1 MFSQVAI
8 KEFSFASGTEFPEAF
23 DISEVSSKEPDIGR
37 ASSARREAS
46 DAPKPAAQAVA
57 EVSLLNLSPT
67 SRERGLAL
75 VVSGV
80 LLAGFAI
87 IAPYANTPLMRL
99 EAYIPSIEAMMVLSD
114 FITSVFLFA
123 HFSIHRSRALL
134 ALASG
139 YLYTALIVIPHLL
152 SFPGAFSP
160 TGLLG
165 SDLQTTAWLYD
176 FWHTGFPLALLAY
189 ALLKDEQAGQSERHL
204 SALPAITCSAAIVF
218 SLVGGFTWL
227 ASRGH
232 DYLPRLFLDKTNLLP
247 LAHYIAVFMLLI
259 CGTALILLWVRRRS
273 VLDQWLEVAALAL
286 FFELLLVAVLSESRF
301 TIGSYAGRIFSLVTS
316 TVVLAVLL
324 AETTWLYARLARS
337 NAMLQR
343 EKNNKLMNLEALAAS
358 ISHEVRQPLTSI
370 VMGGSAILRSLG
382 DTPPKL
388 EKARLTAE
396 RMIAAG
402 HRASQILD
410 DIRKLFGTS
419 ESAQD
424 PVDVNDLV
432 LRVLRAFDS
441 ELKTHNIATRV
452 ELKTDLPQ
460 VLGHSGQLQEV
471 LVNLIQN
478 AIDAMD
484 TVDASRRVLRIK
496 TACETGDTILVEI
509 EDTGP
514 GIEPQKSNNIFDAF
528 FTTKPHGMG
537 LGLAI
542 CRMIIERHEGQLVAS
557 SAIPHGAVFRMLL
570 PHVKYVPAAQSE

>member
-1 MFSQVAI
+1 MSFQVAI
-8 KEFSFASGTEFPEAF
+8 KEFSGAFGEEFSFGKGLFE
-23 DISEVSSKEPDIGR
+23 
-37 ASSARREAS
+37 ASSEE
-46 DAPKPAAQAVA
+46 PAHEFIKLPHPAQAVTDA
-57 EVSLLNLSPT
+57 PIISLLNQRPT
-67 SRERGLAL
+67 SRQNRLAL
-75 VVSGV
+75 VVSGT
-80 LLAGFAI
+80 LLSGFGI
-87 IAPYANTPLMRL
+87 IAAYANTPLMRL

-123 HFSIHRSRALL
+123 HYPINRSRALL

-165 SDLQTTAWLYD
+165 ADLQTTAWLYD
-176 FWHTGFPLALLAY
+176 FWHTGFPVALLAY
-189 ALLKDEQAGQSERHL
+189 AWLKDEHTSQSDKQL
-204 SALPAITCSAAIVF
+204 SAWPAISLSAAIVF
-218 SLVGGFTWL
+218 SLVCSLTWL
-227 ASRGH
+227 ATQGH
-232 DYLPRLFLDKTNLLP
+232 DYLPRLFQDRTNLLP
-247 LAHYIAVFMLLI
+247 LAHYVAALMLLI

-301 TIGSYAGRIFSLVTS
+301 TLGSYAGRIFSLVTS
-316 TVVLAVLL
+316 TVVLVVLL

-337 NAMLQR
+337 NALLQR

-370 VMGGSAILRSLG
+370 VMGGGAILRSLG

-419 ESAQD
+419 ESAED
-424 PVDVNDLV
+424 PVDVNDLI
-432 LRVLRAFDS
+432 LRVLRVFESD
-441 ELKTHNIATRV
+441 LKSHNIATRV
-452 ELKTDLPQ
+452 ELKAELSQ
-460 VLGHSGQLQEV
+460 VIGHSGQLQEV

-484 TVDASRRVLRIK
+484 TIDASRRVLRVK
-496 TACETGDTILVEI
+496 TGCEAGGTIFVEI

-514 GIEPQKSNNIFDAF
+514 GIDPKKSNNIFDAF

-557 SAIPHGAVFRMLL
+557 SAIPNGAVFRMLL
-570 PHVKYVPAAQSE
+570 PYMKCVSAARNE